1 MRVRRSKNQMTDR
14 LWGMHRIMAEKI
26 MKAYFDF
33 EAAPKLDKSRLEQR
47 LLNAITKRSQ
57 YSHKPSA

>member
-1 MRVRRSKNQMTDR
+1 MTDR
-14 LWGMHRIMAEKI
+14 LWSMHRIMAEKI

-33 EAAPKLDKSRLEQR
+33 EAAPELDKPRLEER
-47 LLNAITKRSQ
+47 LLHAITKRGQ